1 MADDILP
8 FGPGGP
14 EQEEIIVEGNPLD
27 ELKVDPAIL
36 DLVQNAEGVELED
49 GSIEFTMEEGLIE
62 KEQIPFD
69 ANDHQTCDEYPQQ
82 QLHQNDEFLKNHK
95 SKNKVDRRGL

>member
-36 DLVQNAEGVELED
+36 DLVQNAF
-49 GSIEFTMEEGLIE
+49 GS
-62 KEQIPFD
+62 
-69 ANDHQTCDEYPQQ
+69 
-82 QLHQNDEFLKNHK
+82 
-95 SKNKVDRRGL
+95 